1 MIDIYNKNGKED
13 FFMTESENNIV
24 NEEVVTE
31 EKVEKENYTDP
42 ISESTA
48 SFDGNQLLQKAQ
60 EIFQKKKKEVI
71 GALVILAVVLVA
83 YFGYSYYN
91 SLPKSII
98 NEVKVDFTGYDESG
112 NLIYNSEEIASLVE
126 EAVYKKVGLDKDQA
140 KALTKDDPVAYSML
154 AQDRKLSF
162 KLMKAESM
170 LKTIHYEFNKTN
182 NLKNG
187 EEVTFTV
194 TTSSKNSPIK
204 AEKKAFKVQ
213 NLKEYEKVS
222 AENLLKEVT
231 VTFSGFN
238 GYGTVSFGNSIKNY
252 FQLNSSNSYSNLK
265 NGDKIT
271 LTVNESYIKTLKES
285 GKIVD
290 NKNVDITVSGLKELK
305 DIKNFEDLIKK
316 NDDYVKSEHKNDSYD
331 TYTIESQGSYMRIN
345 VNNYDK
351 GSISLVTIYKVT
363 KTDSKDNKSVNYKYY
378 GYSAYLLK
386 DGNLDIDTASKI
398 SDRWGTKDLEGLRAQ
413 LSSDGYKVY
422 ESKKE

>member
-1 MIDIYNKNGKED
+1 
-13 FFMTESENNIV
+13 MTESENNIV
-24 NEEVVTE
+24 NEEVVME
-31 EKVEKENYTDP
+31 EKEKDTDTTF
-42 ISESTA
+42 ESTA
-48 SFDGNQLLQKAQ
+48 SFDGNQLLQKVQ
-60 EIFQKKKKEVI
+60 KIFQKKKKEVI
-71 GALVILAVVLVA
+71 GALVILAVALVA
-83 YFGYSYYN
+83 YFGYSYYH

-112 NLIYNSEEIASLVE
+112 YLSYNSEDIASLVE
-126 EAVYKKVGLDKDQA
+126 EAVYKKVGLDKEQA

-154 AQDRKLSF
+154 AQDRKLLF

-187 EEVTFTV
+187 EEVTFTI

-204 AEKKAFKVQ
+204 AEKKTFKVQ

-271 LTVNESYIKTLKES
+271 LTVNDSYIKTLKEN

-290 NKNVDITVSGLKELK
+290 NKNVDITVSGLKEIK

-363 KTDSKDNKSVNYKYY
+363 KTDSKDNKSVKYKYY

-398 SDRWGTKDLEGLRAQ
+398 SDHWGTKDLEGLRAQ

-422 ESKKE
+422 EGKKE

>member
-1 MIDIYNKNGKED
+1 MA
-13 FFMTESENNIV
+13 ESENNIV

-42 ISESTA
+42 ISESTT

-60 EIFQKKKKEVI
+60 AIFQKKKKEVI
-71 GALVILAVVLVA
+71 GALVILAVALVA

-112 NLIYNSEEIASLVE
+112 NLIYNSDEIASLVE
-126 EAVYKKVGLDKDQA
+126 EAVYKKAGLDKDQA

-154 AQDRKLSF
+154 VQDRKLSL
-162 KLMKAESM
+162 KLMKAEPM

-187 EEVTFTV
+187 EEVTFTI

-271 LTVNESYIKTLKES
+271 LTVNDSYIKTLKES
-285 GKIVD
+285 GKIID
-290 NKNVDITVSGLKELK
+290 NKNVDITVSGLKEIK

-363 KTDSKDNKSVNYKYY
+363 KTDSKDNKSVKYKYY

-398 SDRWGTKDLEGLRAQ
+398 SDHWGTKDLEGLRAQ

-422 ESKKE
+422 EGKKE

>member
-1 MIDIYNKNGKED
+1 
-13 FFMTESENNIV
+13 MTESENNIV

-187 EEVTFTV
+187 EEVTFTI

-238 GYGTVSFGNSIKNY
+238 GYGTVTFGNSIKNY

-285 GKIVD
+285 GKIID

>member
-1 MIDIYNKNGKED
+1 
-13 FFMTESENNIV
+13 MTESENNIV

-112 NLIYNSEEIASLVE
+112 NLIYNSDEIASLVE

-187 EEVTFTV
+187 EEVTFTI

-204 AEKKAFKVQ
+204 AEKKTFKVQ

-238 GYGTVSFGNSIKNY
+238 GYGTVTFGNSIKNY

-271 LTVNESYIKTLKES
+271 LTVNDSYIKTLKES

-290 NKNVDITVSGLKELK
+290 NKNVDITVSGLKEIK

-422 ESKKE
+422 EGKKE

>member
-1 MIDIYNKNGKED
+1 
-13 FFMTESENNIV
+13 MTESENNIV

-271 LTVNESYIKTLKES
+271 LTVNDSYIKTLKES

>member
-1 MIDIYNKNGKED
+1 MA
-13 FFMTESENNIV
+13 ESENNIV

-42 ISESTA
+42 IFESTA

-60 EIFQKKKKEVI
+60 EIFKKKKKEVI
-71 GALVILAVVLVA
+71 GALVILAVALVV
-83 YFGYSYYN
+83 YFGYSYYH

-187 EEVTFTV
+187 EEVTFTI

-238 GYGTVSFGNSIKNY
+238 GYGTVTFGNSIKNY

-290 NKNVDITVSGLKELK
+290 NKNVDITVSGLKEIK
-305 DIKNFEDLIKK
+305 DIKNFEDLIKR
-316 NDDYVKSEHKNDSYD
+316 NDDYVKSEHKNNSYD

-363 KTDSKDNKSVNYKYY
+363 KTDSKDNKSVKYKYY

-398 SDRWGTKDLEGLRAQ
+398 SDHWGTKDLEGLRAQ

-422 ESKKE
+422 EGKKE

>member
-1 MIDIYNKNGKED
+1 
-13 FFMTESENNIV
+13 MTESENNIV

-83 YFGYSYYN
+83 YFGYSYYH

-187 EEVTFTV
+187 EEVTFTI

-238 GYGTVSFGNSIKNY
+238 GYGTVTFGNSIKNY

-290 NKNVDITVSGLKELK
+290 NKNVDITVSGLKEIK

-331 TYTIESQGSYMRIN
+331 TYTIESQGSYMKIN
-345 VNNYDK
+345 VNNREN
-351 GSISLVTIYKVT
+351 GSVSLVTIYKVT
-363 KTDSKDNKSVNYKYY
+363 KTDSKDSKSAVYKYY
-378 GYSAYLLK
+378 GYTAYLLK
-386 DGNLDIDTASKI
+386 DGNLDLETASKLPHYQE
-398 SDRWGTKDLEGLRAQ
+398 TKDLEGLKAQ
-413 LSSDGYKVY
+413 LSSNGYKVF
-422 ESKKE
+422 EGKKE

>member
-1 MIDIYNKNGKED
+1 MA
-13 FFMTESENNIV
+13 ESENNIV

-42 ISESTA
+42 ISESTT

-60 EIFQKKKKEVI
+60 AIFQKKKKEVI
-71 GALVILAVVLVA
+71 GALVILAVALVA

-112 NLIYNSEEIASLVE
+112 NLIYNSDEIASLVE
-126 EAVYKKVGLDKDQA
+126 EAVYKKAGLDKDQA

-154 AQDRKLSF
+154 AQDRKLSL

-187 EEVTFTV
+187 EEVTFTI

-252 FQLNSSNSYSNLK
+252 FQLNTSNSYSNLK

-271 LTVNESYIKTLKES
+271 LTVNDSYIKTLKES
-285 GKIVD
+285 GKIID
-290 NKNVDITVSGLKELK
+290 NKNVDITVSGLKEIK

-363 KTDSKDNKSVNYKYY
+363 KTDSKDNKSVKYKYY

-398 SDRWGTKDLEGLRAQ
+398 SDHWGTKDLEGLRAQ

-422 ESKKE
+422 EGKKE

>member
-1 MIDIYNKNGKED
+1 
-13 FFMTESENNIV
+13 MTESENNIV

-42 ISESTA
+42 ISESTT

-60 EIFQKKKKEVI
+60 AIFQKKKKEVI
-71 GALVILAVVLVA
+71 GALVILAVALVA

-112 NLIYNSEEIASLVE
+112 NLIYNSDEIASLVE
-126 EAVYKKVGLDKDQA
+126 EAVYKKAGLDKDQA

-154 AQDRKLSF
+154 AQDRKLSL

-187 EEVTFTV
+187 EEVTFTI

-271 LTVNESYIKTLKES
+271 LTVNDSYIKTLKES
-285 GKIVD
+285 GKIID
-290 NKNVDITVSGLKELK
+290 NKNVDITVSGLKEIK

-363 KTDSKDNKSVNYKYY
+363 KTDSKDNKSVKYKYY

-398 SDRWGTKDLEGLRAQ
+398 SDHWGTKDLEGLRAQ

-422 ESKKE
+422 EGKKE

>member
-1 MIDIYNKNGKED
+1 MA
-13 FFMTESENNIV
+13 ESDNNIV

-31 EKVEKENYTDP
+31 EKVENENYTDP
-42 ISESTA
+42 ISEFNT

-71 GALVILAVVLVA
+71 GALVILSVALVV
-83 YFGYSYYN
+83 YFGYSYYH

-187 EEVTFTV
+187 EEVTFTI

-271 LTVNESYIKTLKES
+271 LTVNDSYIKTLKES
-285 GKIVD
+285 GKIID
-290 NKNVDITVSGLKELK
+290 NKNVDITVSGLKEIK

-363 KTDSKDNKSVNYKYY
+363 KTDSKDNKSVKYKYY

-398 SDRWGTKDLEGLRAQ
+398 SDYWGTKDLEGLRAQ

-422 ESKKE
+422 EGKKE

>member
-1 MIDIYNKNGKED
+1 
-13 FFMTESENNIV
+13 MTELENNIV
-24 NEEVVTE
+24 NEEVVME
-31 EKVEKENYTDP
+31 EKEKDTDTTF
-42 ISESTA
+42 ESTT

-60 EIFQKKKKEVI
+60 AIFQKKKKEVI
-71 GALVILAVVLVA
+71 GALVILAVALVA

-126 EAVYKKVGLDKDQA
+126 EAVYKKAGLDKDQA

-187 EEVTFTV
+187 EEVTFTI

-238 GYGTVSFGNSIKNY
+238 GYGTVTFGNSIKNY

-271 LTVNESYIKTLKES
+271 LTVNDSYIKTLKES

-290 NKNVDITVSGLKELK
+290 NKNVDITVSGLKEIK

-345 VNNYDK
+345 VNNHEN

-363 KTDSKDNKSVNYKYY
+363 KTDSKDNKSVKYKYY

-422 ESKKE
+422 EGKKE

>member
-1 MIDIYNKNGKED
+1 MA
-13 FFMTESENNIV
+13 ESENNIV

-42 ISESTA
+42 ISESTT

-60 EIFQKKKKEVI
+60 AIFQKKKKEVI
-71 GALVILAVVLVA
+71 GALVILAVALVA

-112 NLIYNSEEIASLVE
+112 NLIYNSDEIASLVE
-126 EAVYKKVGLDKDQA
+126 EAVYKKAGLDKDQA

-154 AQDRKLSF
+154 AQDRKLSL

-170 LKTIHYEFNKTN
+170 LKMIHYEFNKTN

-187 EEVTFTV
+187 EEVTFTI

-271 LTVNESYIKTLKES
+271 LTVNDSYIKTLKES
-285 GKIVD
+285 GKIID
-290 NKNVDITVSGLKELK
+290 NKNVDITVSGLKEIK

-363 KTDSKDNKSVNYKYY
+363 KTDSKDNKSVKYKYY

-398 SDRWGTKDLEGLRAQ
+398 SDHWGTKDLEGLRAQ

-422 ESKKE
+422 EGKKE

>member
-1 MIDIYNKNGKED
+1 MA
-13 FFMTESENNIV
+13 ESENNIV

-42 ISESTA
+42 ISESTT

-60 EIFQKKKKEVI
+60 AIFQKKKKEVI
-71 GALVILAVVLVA
+71 GALVILAVALVA

-112 NLIYNSEEIASLVE
+112 NLIYNSDEIASLVE
-126 EAVYKKVGLDKDQA
+126 EAVYKKAGLDKDQA

-187 EEVTFTV
+187 EEVTFTI

-204 AEKKAFKVQ
+204 AEKKTFKVQ

-238 GYGTVSFGNSIKNY
+238 GYGTVTFGNSIKNY

-290 NKNVDITVSGLKELK
+290 NKNVDITVSGLKEIK
-305 DIKNFEDLIKK
+305 DIKNFEDLIKR
-316 NDDYVKSEHKNDSYD
+316 NDDYVKSEHKNNSYD

-363 KTDSKDNKSVNYKYY
+363 KTDSKDNKSVKYKYY

-398 SDRWGTKDLEGLRAQ
+398 SDHWGTKDLEGLRAQ

-422 ESKKE
+422 EGKKE

>member
-1 MIDIYNKNGKED
+1 
-13 FFMTESENNIV
+13 MTESENNIV
-24 NEEVVTE
+24 NEEVVME
-31 EKVEKENYTDP
+31 EKEKDTDTTF
-42 ISESTA
+42 ESTA
-48 SFDGNQLLQKAQ
+48 SFDGNQLLQKVQ
-60 EIFQKKKKEVI
+60 KIFQKKKKEVI
-71 GALVILAVVLVA
+71 GALVILAVALVA
-83 YFGYSYYN
+83 YFGYSYYH

-126 EAVYKKVGLDKDQA
+126 EAVYKKVGLDKEQA

-187 EEVTFTV
+187 EEVTFTI

-204 AEKKAFKVQ
+204 AEKKTFKVQ

-271 LTVNESYIKTLKES
+271 LTVNDSYIKTLKEN

-290 NKNVDITVSGLKELK
+290 NKNVDITVSGLKEIK

-363 KTDSKDNKSVNYKYY
+363 KTDSKDNKSVKYKYY

-398 SDRWGTKDLEGLRAQ
+398 SDHWGTKDLEGLRAQ

-422 ESKKE
+422 EGKKE

>member
-1 MIDIYNKNGKED
+1 MA
-13 FFMTESENNIV
+13 ESENNIV

-42 ISESTA
+42 ISESTT

-60 EIFQKKKKEVI
+60 AIFQKKKKEVI
-71 GALVILAVVLVA
+71 GALVILAVALVA
-83 YFGYSYYN
+83 YFGYRYYH

-154 AQDRKLSF
+154 AQDRKLSL

-187 EEVTFTV
+187 EEVTFTI

-238 GYGTVSFGNSIKNY
+238 GYGTVAFGNSIKNY

-271 LTVNESYIKTLKES
+271 LTVNDSYIKTLKES
-285 GKIVD
+285 GKIID
-290 NKNVDITVSGLKELK
+290 NKNVDITVSGLKEIK

-363 KTDSKDNKSVNYKYY
+363 KTDSKDNKSVKYKYY

-422 ESKKE
+422 EGKKE

>member
-1 MIDIYNKNGKED
+1 MA
-13 FFMTESENNIV
+13 ESENNIV

-42 ISESTA
+42 IFESTA

-60 EIFQKKKKEVI
+60 EIFKKKKKEVI

-187 EEVTFTV
+187 EEVTFTI

-271 LTVNESYIKTLKES
+271 LTVNDSYIKTLKES
-285 GKIVD
+285 GKIID
-290 NKNVDITVSGLKELK
+290 NKNVDITVSGLKEIK

-363 KTDSKDNKSVNYKYY
+363 KTDSKDNKSVKYKYY

-422 ESKKE
+422 EGKKE

>member
-1 MIDIYNKNGKED
+1 MA
-13 FFMTESENNIV
+13 ESENNIV

-31 EKVEKENYTDP
+31 EKVEKENYADP
-42 ISESTA
+42 ISESTT

-60 EIFQKKKKEVI
+60 AIFQKKKKEVI
-71 GALVILAVVLVA
+71 GALVILAVALVA

-112 NLIYNSEEIASLVE
+112 NLIYNSDEIASLVE
-126 EAVYKKVGLDKDQA
+126 EAVYKKAGLDKDQA

-154 AQDRKLSF
+154 VQDRKLSF

-187 EEVTFTV
+187 EEVTFTI

-252 FQLNSSNSYSNLK
+252 FQLNTSNSYSNLK

-271 LTVNESYIKTLKES
+271 LTVNDSYIKTLKES
-285 GKIVD
+285 GKIID
-290 NKNVDITVSGLKELK
+290 NKNVDITVSGLKEIK

-363 KTDSKDNKSVNYKYY
+363 KTDSKDNKSVKYKYY

-398 SDRWGTKDLEGLRAQ
+398 SDHWGTKDLEGLRAQ

-422 ESKKE
+422 EGKKE

>member
-1 MIDIYNKNGKED
+1 
-13 FFMTESENNIV
+13 MTESENNIV
-24 NEEVVTE
+24 NEEVVME
-31 EKVEKENYTDP
+31 EKEKDTDTTF
-42 ISESTA
+42 ESTA
-48 SFDGNQLLQKAQ
+48 SFDGNQLLQKVQ
-60 EIFQKKKKEVI
+60 EVFQKKKKEVI
-71 GALVILAVVLVA
+71 GALVILAVALVA
-83 YFGYSYYN
+83 YCGYSYYN

-112 NLIYNSEEIASLVE
+112 YLSYNIEDIASLVE

-154 AQDRKLSF
+154 AQDRKLSL
-162 KLMKAESM
+162 KLMKAESI

-187 EEVTFTV
+187 EEVTFTI

-252 FQLNSSNSYSNLK
+252 FQLNTSNSYSNLK

-271 LTVNESYIKTLKES
+271 LTVNDSYIKTLKES
-285 GKIVD
+285 GKIID
-290 NKNVDITVSGLKELK
+290 NKNVDITVSGLKEIK

-363 KTDSKDNKSVNYKYY
+363 KTDSKDNKSVKYKYY

-398 SDRWGTKDLEGLRAQ
+398 SDHWGTKDLEGLRAQ

-422 ESKKE
+422 EGKKE

>member
-1 MIDIYNKNGKED
+1 MA
-13 FFMTESENNIV
+13 ESENNIV

-42 ISESTA
+42 ISESNT
-48 SFDGNQLLQKAQ
+48 SFDGNQLLQKVQ
-60 EIFQKKKKEVI
+60 KIFQKKKKEVI
-71 GALVILAVVLVA
+71 GALVILAVALVA

-112 NLIYNSEEIASLVE
+112 NLIYNSDEIASLVE
-126 EAVYKKVGLDKDQA
+126 EAVYKKAGLDKDQA

-187 EEVTFTV
+187 EEVTFTI

-271 LTVNESYIKTLKES
+271 LTVNDSYIKTLKES

-345 VNNYDK
+345 VNNHEN

-363 KTDSKDNKSVNYKYY
+363 KTDSKDNKSVKYKYY

-422 ESKKE
+422 EGKKE

>member
-1 MIDIYNKNGKED
+1 
-13 FFMTESENNIV
+13 MTETEKNIV

-31 EKVEKENYTDP
+31 EKETVEVEKVEKESYKDTT
-42 ISESTA
+42 SESNT
-48 SFDGNQLLQKAQ
+48 SFDANKLLQRVQ
-60 EIFQKKKKEVI
+60 EVLKKQKKEVI
-71 GALVILAVVLVA
+71 GALVILAVALVA

-112 NLIYNSEEIASLVE
+112 NLSYNSEDIASLVE
-126 EAVYKKVGLDKDQA
+126 EAVYKKVGLDKEKA
-140 KALTKDDPVAYSML
+140 KLLKQDDPVAYSML
-154 AQDRKLSF
+154 AQDKKLSL

-170 LKTIHYEFNKTN
+170 LKAIHYEFNKTN

-187 EEVTFTV
+187 EEVIFTI
-194 TTSSKNSPIK
+194 TTNSKNSPIK

-238 GYGTVSFGNSIKNY
+238 GYGTVSFGNNIKNY
-252 FQLNSSNSYSNLK
+252 FQLDTSNSYSNLK

-290 NKNVDITVSGLKELK
+290 NKNVDITVSGLKEIK
-305 DIKNFEDLIKK
+305 DIKNFEDLIKR
-316 NDDYVKSEHKNDSYD
+316 NDDYVKSEHKNNSYD

-345 VNNYDK
+345 VNNHES
-351 GSISLVTIYKVT
+351 GSVSLVTIYKIT
-363 KTDSKDNKSVNYKYY
+363 RTDSNNSKSGEYKYY
-378 GYSAYLLK
+378 GYTAYLLK
-386 DGNLDIDTASKI
+386 DGNLDLETASKL
-398 SDRWGTKDLEGLRAQ
+398 SDYWGTKDLEGLKAQ

-422 ESKKE
+422 EGKKE

>member
-1 MIDIYNKNGKED
+1 
-13 FFMTESENNIV
+13 MTESENNIV

-31 EKVEKENYTDP
+31 EKVEKENDTDP

-60 EIFQKKKKEVI
+60 AIFKKKKKEVI

-83 YFGYSYYN
+83 YFGYSYYH

-112 NLIYNSEEIASLVE
+112 NLIYNSDEIASLVE

-170 LKTIHYEFNKTN
+170 LKMIHYEFNKTN

-187 EEVTFTV
+187 EEVTFTII
-194 TTSSKNSPIK
+194 TSSKNSPIK
-204 AEKKAFKVQ
+204 AEKKTFKVQ

-271 LTVNESYIKTLKES
+271 LTVNDSYIKTLKEN

-290 NKNVDITVSGLKELK
+290 NKNVDITVSGLKEIK
-305 DIKNFEDLIKK
+305 DIKNFEDLIKR

-345 VNNYDK
+345 VNNHEN

-422 ESKKE
+422 EGKKE

>member
-1 MIDIYNKNGKED
+1 
-13 FFMTESENNIV
+13 MTESENNIV

-71 GALVILAVVLVA
+71 GALVILAVALVA

-91 SLPKSII
+91 SLPESII

-112 NLIYNSEEIASLVE
+112 NLIYNSDEIASLVE

-187 EEVTFTV
+187 EEVTFTI

-204 AEKKAFKVQ
+204 AEKKTFKVQ

-238 GYGTVSFGNSIKNY
+238 GYGTVTFGNSIKNY

-271 LTVNESYIKTLKES
+271 LTVNDSYIKTLKES

-290 NKNVDITVSGLKELK
+290 NKNVDITVSGLKEIK

-345 VNNYDK
+345 VNNHEN

>member
-1 MIDIYNKNGKED
+1 
-13 FFMTESENNIV
+13 MTESENNIV
-24 NEEVVTE
+24 NEEVVME
-31 EKVEKENYTDP
+31 EKEKDTDTTFEP
-42 ISESTA
+42 TA

-60 EIFQKKKKEVI
+60 AIFKKKKKEVI
-71 GALVILAVVLVA
+71 GALVILAVALVA

-112 NLIYNSEEIASLVE
+112 NLIYNSDEIASLVE
-126 EAVYKKVGLDKDQA
+126 EAVYKKAGLDKDQA

-154 AQDRKLSF
+154 AQDRKLSL

-187 EEVTFTV
+187 EEVTFTI

-204 AEKKAFKVQ
+204 AEKKTFKVQ

-252 FQLNSSNSYSNLK
+252 FQLNTSDSYSNLK

-271 LTVNESYIKTLKES
+271 LTVNDSYIKTLKES
-285 GKIVD
+285 GKIID

-331 TYTIESQGSYMRIN
+331 TYTIESQGSFMRIN

-363 KTDSKDNKSVNYKYY
+363 KTDSKDNKSVKYKYY

-398 SDRWGTKDLEGLRAQ
+398 SDHWGTKDLEALRAQ

-422 ESKKE
+422 EGKKE

>member
-1 MIDIYNKNGKED
+1 MA
-13 FFMTESENNIV
+13 ESENNIV
-24 NEEVVTE
+24 NEEVVME
-31 EKVEKENYTDP
+31 EKEKDTDTTF
-42 ISESTA
+42 ESNT

-60 EIFQKKKKEVI
+60 AIFKKKKKEVI
-71 GALVILAVVLVA
+71 GALVILAVALVV
-83 YFGYSYYN
+83 YFGYSYYH

-187 EEVTFTV
+187 EEVTFTI

-222 AENLLKEVT
+222 TENLLKEVT

-238 GYGTVSFGNSIKNY
+238 GYGTVTFGNSIKNY

-271 LTVNESYIKTLKES
+271 LTVNDSYIKTLKES
-285 GKIVD
+285 GKIID
-290 NKNVDITVSGLKELK
+290 NKNVDITVSGLKEIK

-363 KTDSKDNKSVNYKYY
+363 KTDSKDNKSVKYKYY

-398 SDRWGTKDLEGLRAQ
+398 SDHWGTKDLEGLRAQ

-422 ESKKE
+422 EGKKE

>member
-1 MIDIYNKNGKED
+1 MA
-13 FFMTESENNIV
+13 ESENNIV

-42 ISESTA
+42 ISESTT

-60 EIFQKKKKEVI
+60 AIFQKKKKEVI
-71 GALVILAVVLVA
+71 GALVILAVALVA

-126 EAVYKKVGLDKDQA
+126 ETVYKKVGLDKDQA

-154 AQDRKLSF
+154 AQDRKLSL

-187 EEVTFTV
+187 EEVTFTI

-238 GYGTVSFGNSIKNY
+238 GYGTVTFGNSIKNY

-271 LTVNESYIKTLKES
+271 LTVNDSYIKTLKES

-290 NKNVDITVSGLKELK
+290 NKNVDITVSGLKEIK

-363 KTDSKDNKSVNYKYY
+363 KTDSKDNKSVKYKYY

-398 SDRWGTKDLEGLRAQ
+398 SDHWGTKDLEGLRAQ

-422 ESKKE
+422 EGKKE

>member
-1 MIDIYNKNGKED
+1 
-13 FFMTESENNIV
+13 MTESENNIV

-31 EKVEKENYTDP
+31 EKVENENYTDP
-42 ISESTA
+42 ISESNT
-48 SFDGNQLLQKAQ
+48 SFDGDQLLQKAQ
-60 EIFQKKKKEVI
+60 KIFQKKKKEVI
-71 GALVILAVVLVA
+71 GALVILAVALVA
-83 YFGYSYYN
+83 YFGYSYYH

-112 NLIYNSEEIASLVE
+112 YLSYNSEDIASLVE
-126 EAVYKKVGLDKDQA
+126 EAVYKKVGLDKEQA
-140 KALTKDDPVAYSML
+140 KALSKDDPVAYSML

>member
-1 MIDIYNKNGKED
+1 
-13 FFMTESENNIV
+13 MTESENNIV
-24 NEEVVTE
+24 NEEVVME
-31 EKVEKENYTDP
+31 EKEKDTDTTFEP
-42 ISESTA
+42 TA

-60 EIFQKKKKEVI
+60 AIFKKKKKEVI
-71 GALVILAVVLVA
+71 GALVILAVALVA

-112 NLIYNSEEIASLVE
+112 NLIYNSDEIASLVE
-126 EAVYKKVGLDKDQA
+126 EAVYKKAGLDKDQA

-154 AQDRKLSF
+154 AQDRKLSL

-187 EEVTFTV
+187 EEVTFTI

-204 AEKKAFKVQ
+204 AEKKTFKVQ

-238 GYGTVSFGNSIKNY
+238 GYGTVTFGNSIKNY
-252 FQLNSSNSYSNLK
+252 FQLNTSDSYSNLK

-271 LTVNESYIKTLKES
+271 LTVNDSYIKTLKES
-285 GKIVD
+285 GKIID

-331 TYTIESQGSYMRIN
+331 TYTIESQGSFMRIN

-363 KTDSKDNKSVNYKYY
+363 KTDSKDNKSVKYKYY

-398 SDRWGTKDLEGLRAQ
+398 SDHWGTKDLEGLRAQ

-422 ESKKE
+422 EGKKE

>member
-1 MIDIYNKNGKED
+1 MA
-13 FFMTESENNIV
+13 ESENNIV

-42 ISESTA
+42 ISESTT

-60 EIFQKKKKEVI
+60 AIFQKKKKEVI
-71 GALVILAVVLVA
+71 GALVILAVALVA

-112 NLIYNSEEIASLVE
+112 NLIYNSDEIASLVE
-126 EAVYKKVGLDKDQA
+126 EAVYKKAGLDKDQA

-154 AQDRKLSF
+154 AQDRKLSL

-187 EEVTFTV
+187 EEVTFTI

-271 LTVNESYIKTLKES
+271 LTVNDSYIKTLKES
-285 GKIVD
+285 GKIID
-290 NKNVDITVSGLKELK
+290 NKNVDITVSGLKEIK

-363 KTDSKDNKSVNYKYY
+363 KTDSKDNKSVKYKYY

-422 ESKKE
+422 EGKKE

>member
-1 MIDIYNKNGKED
+1 MA
-13 FFMTESENNIV
+13 ESENNIV

-42 ISESTA
+42 ISESTT

-60 EIFQKKKKEVI
+60 AIFQKKKKEVI
-71 GALVILAVVLVA
+71 GALVILAVALVA

-112 NLIYNSEEIASLVE
+112 NLIYNSDEIASLVE
-126 EAVYKKVGLDKDQA
+126 EAVYKKAGLDKDQA

-154 AQDRKLSF
+154 AQDRKLSL

-187 EEVTFTV
+187 EEVTFTI

-204 AEKKAFKVQ
+204 AEKKTFKVQ

-252 FQLNSSNSYSNLK
+252 FQLNTSDSYSNLK

-271 LTVNESYIKTLKES
+271 LTVNDSYIKTLKES
-285 GKIVD
+285 GKIID

-363 KTDSKDNKSVNYKYY
+363 KTDSKDNKSVKYKYY

-398 SDRWGTKDLEGLRAQ
+398 SDHWGTKDLEGLRAQ

-422 ESKKE
+422 EGKKE

>member
-1 MIDIYNKNGKED
+1 
-13 FFMTESENNIV
+13 MTESENNIV

-83 YFGYSYYN
+83 YFGYSYYH

-187 EEVTFTV
+187 EEVTFTI

-204 AEKKAFKVQ
+204 AEKKTFKVQ

-238 GYGTVSFGNSIKNY
+238 GYGTVTFGNSIKNY

-271 LTVNESYIKTLKES
+271 LTVNDSYIKTLKEN

-290 NKNVDITVSGLKELK
+290 NKNVDITVSGLKEIK
-305 DIKNFEDLIKK
+305 DIKNFEDLIKR

-345 VNNYDK
+345 VNNHEN

-386 DGNLDIDTASKI
+386 DGNLDIDTASKL
-398 SDRWGTKDLEGLRAQ
+398 SNRWGTKDLEGLRAQ

-422 ESKKE
+422 EGKKE

>member
-1 MIDIYNKNGKED
+1 
-13 FFMTESENNIV
+13 MTESENNIV
-24 NEEVVTE
+24 NEEVVME
-31 EKVEKENYTDP
+31 EKEKDTDTTF
-42 ISESTA
+42 ESTA
-48 SFDGNQLLQKAQ
+48 SFDGNQLLQKVQ
-60 EIFQKKKKEVI
+60 KIFQKKKKEVI
-71 GALVILAVVLVA
+71 GALVILAVALVA
-83 YFGYSYYN
+83 YFGYSYYH

-112 NLIYNSEEIASLVE
+112 YLSYNSEDIASLVE
-126 EAVYKKVGLDKDQA
+126 EAVYKKVGLDKEQA
-140 KALTKDDPVAYSML
+140 KALSKDDPVAYSML
-154 AQDRKLSF
+154 VQDRKLSF

-187 EEVTFTV
+187 EEVTFTI

-204 AEKKAFKVQ
+204 AEKKTFKVQ

-238 GYGTVSFGNSIKNY
+238 GYGTVTFGNSIKNY

-290 NKNVDITVSGLKELK
+290 NKNVDITVSGLKEIK
-305 DIKNFEDLIKK
+305 DIKNFEDLIKR
-316 NDDYVKSEHKNDSYD
+316 NDDYVKSEHKNNSYD

-363 KTDSKDNKSVNYKYY
+363 KTDSKDNKSVKYKYY

-398 SDRWGTKDLEGLRAQ
+398 SDHWGTKDLEGLRAQ

-422 ESKKE
+422 EGKKE

>member
-1 MIDIYNKNGKED
+1 MA
-13 FFMTESENNIV
+13 ESENNIV

-42 ISESTA
+42 ISESTT

-60 EIFQKKKKEVI
+60 AIFQKKKKEVI
-71 GALVILAVVLVA
+71 GALVILAVALVA

-112 NLIYNSEEIASLVE
+112 NLIYNSDEIASLVE
-126 EAVYKKVGLDKDQA
+126 EAVYKKAGLDKDQA

-187 EEVTFTV
+187 EEVTFTI

-238 GYGTVSFGNSIKNY
+238 GYGTVTFGNSIKNY

-271 LTVNESYIKTLKES
+271 LTVNDSYIKTLKES

-290 NKNVDITVSGLKELK
+290 NKNVDITVSGLKEIK
-305 DIKNFEDLIKK
+305 DIKNFEDLIKR
-316 NDDYVKSEHKNDSYD
+316 NDDYVKSEHKNNSYD

-363 KTDSKDNKSVNYKYY
+363 KTDSKDNKSVKYKYY

-398 SDRWGTKDLEGLRAQ
+398 SDHWGTKDLEGLRAQ

-422 ESKKE
+422 EGKKE

>member
-1 MIDIYNKNGKED
+1 MA
-13 FFMTESENNIV
+13 ESENNIV

-42 ISESTA
+42 ISESTT

-60 EIFQKKKKEVI
+60 AIFQKKKKEVI
-71 GALVILAVVLVA
+71 GALVILAVALVA

-112 NLIYNSEEIASLVE
+112 NLIYNSDEIASLVE
-126 EAVYKKVGLDKDQA
+126 EAVYKKAGLDKDQA

-154 AQDRKLSF
+154 VQDRKLSF

-187 EEVTFTV
+187 EEVTFTI

-271 LTVNESYIKTLKES
+271 LTVNDSYIKTLKES
-285 GKIVD
+285 GKIID
-290 NKNVDITVSGLKELK
+290 NKNVDITVSGLKEIK
-305 DIKNFEDLIKK
+305 DIKNFEDLIKR

-363 KTDSKDNKSVNYKYY
+363 KTDSKDNKSVKYKYY

-398 SDRWGTKDLEGLRAQ
+398 SDHWGTKDLEGLRAQ

-422 ESKKE
+422 EGKKE

>member
-1 MIDIYNKNGKED
+1 MAEL
-13 FFMTESENNIV
+13 ENNIV
-24 NEEVVTE
+24 NEEVVME
-31 EKVEKENYTDP
+31 EKEKDTDTTF
-42 ISESTA
+42 ESTA

-60 EIFQKKKKEVI
+60 AIFNKKKKEVI
-71 GALVILAVVLVA
+71 GALVILAVALVA
-83 YFGYSYYN
+83 YIGYSYYN

-112 NLIYNSEEIASLVE
+112 YLSYNSEDIASLVE

-187 EEVTFTV
+187 EEVTFTI

-271 LTVNESYIKTLKES
+271 LTVNDSYIKTLKES
-285 GKIVD
+285 GKIID
-290 NKNVDITVSGLKELK
+290 NKNVDITVSGLKEIK

-363 KTDSKDNKSVNYKYY
+363 KTDSKDNKSVKYKYY

-398 SDRWGTKDLEGLRAQ
+398 SDHWGTKDLEGLRAQ

-422 ESKKE
+422 EGKKE

>member
-1 MIDIYNKNGKED
+1 
-13 FFMTESENNIV
+13 MTESENNIV
-24 NEEVVTE
+24 NEEVVME
-31 EKVEKENYTDP
+31 EKEKDTDTTF
-42 ISESTA
+42 ESTA

-60 EIFQKKKKEVI
+60 AIFQKKKKEVI
-71 GALVILAVVLVA
+71 GALVILAVALVA
-83 YFGYSYYN
+83 YFGYSYYD

-112 NLIYNSEEIASLVE
+112 NLIYNSDEIASLVE
-126 EAVYKKVGLDKDQA
+126 EAVYKKAGLDKDQA

-187 EEVTFTV
+187 EEVTFTI

-271 LTVNESYIKTLKES
+271 LTVNDSYIKTLKES
-285 GKIVD
+285 GKIID
-290 NKNVDITVSGLKELK
+290 NKNVDITVSGLKEIK
-305 DIKNFEDLIKK
+305 DIKNFEDLIKR

-345 VNNYDK
+345 VNNHEN

-363 KTDSKDNKSVNYKYY
+363 KTDSKDNKSVKYKYY

-398 SDRWGTKDLEGLRAQ
+398 SDHWGTKDLEGLRAQ

-422 ESKKE
+422 EGKKE

>member
-1 MIDIYNKNGKED
+1 MA
-13 FFMTESENNIV
+13 ESENNIV

-42 ISESTA
+42 ISESTT

-60 EIFQKKKKEVI
+60 AIFQKKKKEVI
-71 GALVILAVVLVA
+71 GALVILTVALVA

-112 NLIYNSEEIASLVE
+112 NLIYNSDEIASLVE
-126 EAVYKKVGLDKDQA
+126 EAVYKKAGLDKDQA

-154 AQDRKLSF
+154 VQDRKLSL

-187 EEVTFTV
+187 EEVTFTI

-271 LTVNESYIKTLKES
+271 LTVNDSYIKTLKES
-285 GKIVD
+285 GKIID
-290 NKNVDITVSGLKELK
+290 NKNVDITVSGLKEIK

-363 KTDSKDNKSVNYKYY
+363 KTDSKDNKSVKYKYY

-398 SDRWGTKDLEGLRAQ
+398 SDHWGTKDLEGLRAQ

-422 ESKKE
+422 EGKKE

>member
-1 MIDIYNKNGKED
+1 
-13 FFMTESENNIV
+13 MTESENNIV

-83 YFGYSYYN
+83 YFGYSYYH

-187 EEVTFTV
+187 EEVTFTI

-204 AEKKAFKVQ
+204 VEKKAFKVQ

-238 GYGTVSFGNSIKNY
+238 GYGTVTFGNSIKNY

-290 NKNVDITVSGLKELK
+290 NRNVDITVSGLKELK

>member
-1 MIDIYNKNGKED
+1 
-13 FFMTESENNIV
+13 MTESENNIV
-24 NEEVVTE
+24 NEEVVME
-31 EKVEKENYTDP
+31 EKEKDTDTTFEP
-42 ISESTA
+42 TA
-48 SFDGNQLLQKAQ
+48 SFDGNKLLQKAQ
-60 EIFQKKKKEVI
+60 VIFNKKKKEVI
-71 GALVILAVVLVA
+71 GALVILAVALVA
-83 YFGYSYYN
+83 YFGYSYYH

-112 NLIYNSEEIASLVE
+112 YLSYNSEDIASLVE
-126 EAVYKKVGLDKDQA
+126 EAVYKKVGLDKEQA
-140 KALTKDDPVAYSML
+140 KLLTKDDPVAYSML

-187 EEVTFTV
+187 EEVTFTI

-204 AEKKAFKVQ
+204 AEKKAFTVQ

-252 FQLNSSNSYSNLK
+252 FQLNTSNSYSNLK

-271 LTVNESYIKTLKES
+271 LTVNDSYIKTLKES
-285 GKIVD
+285 GKIID

-363 KTDSKDNKSVNYKYY
+363 KTDSKDNKSVKYKYY

-422 ESKKE
+422 EGKKE